1 MGSCR
6 GVHHWGDKVTAK
18 EHLPHPARAPR
29 VQAVPQGE
37 QLCYKQAPAGTFLSP
52 CVTIASPP
60 SPRCPH
66 SPEGCSGGPGAP
78 ARRNANVGP
87 DITLLAP
94 GQQWG
99 HGAGRVPTAP
109 TTALRTWLHP
119 GDNTELGSNPIAPQ
133 LWGAG
138 KVTVGQHR
146 AVGPGETPESRDPQD
161 EVLWTPTPPR
171 RSPTAGGGDVSCTVE

>member
-52 CVTIASPP
+52 RVTIASPP

-119 GDNTELGSNPIAPQ
+119 RDNTGLGLKPHRPTALGSWEGHSGAAQ
-133 LWGAG
+133 SCGSWGDTG
-138 KVTVGQHR
+138 EQ
-146 AVGPGETPESRDPQD
+146 GPTG
-161 EVLWTPTPPR
+161 
-171 RSPTAGGGDVSCTVE
+171 

>member
-119 GDNTELGSNPIAPQ
+119 RDNTGLGLKPHRPTALGSWEGHSGAAQ
-133 LWGAG
+133 SCGSWGD
-138 KVTVGQHR
+138 TREQ
-146 AVGPGETPESRDPQD
+146 GPTG
-161 EVLWTPTPPR
+161 
-171 RSPTAGGGDVSCTVE
+171 